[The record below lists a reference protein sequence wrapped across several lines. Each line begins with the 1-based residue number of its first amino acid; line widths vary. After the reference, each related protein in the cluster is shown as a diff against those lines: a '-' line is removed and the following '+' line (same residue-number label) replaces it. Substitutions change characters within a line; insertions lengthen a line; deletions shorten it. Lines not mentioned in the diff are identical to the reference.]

1 MSGKSSPG
9 VPSVL
14 TRPIFI
20 STPVGASDA
29 GAVVSVAAAA
39 VVSVAA
45 VAVVSLLSSLSLDP
59 PHAANVRLAT
69 ASRAITC
76 TPRCTF
82 RTDDPY
88 T

>member
-1 MSGKSSPG
+1 MNRRMSGKSSPG

-29 GAVVSVAAAA
+29 GAVVSVDAA
-39 VVSVAA
+39 
-45 VAVVSLLSSLSLDP
+45 AVVSLLSLLSLDP

-69 ASRAITC
+69 ASKAITC

-82 RTDDPY
+82 RSDDPY

>member
-1 MSGKSSPG
+1 MSGKSRPG

-20 STPVGASDA
+20 STPVGASEA
-29 GAVVSVAAAA
+29 GTVVSVASP
-39 VVSVAA
+39 VVSV
-45 VAVVSLLSSLSLDP
+45 VGAVVSLLSLLSLDP

-82 RTDDPY
+82 RTGDPY

>member
-1 MSGKSSPG
+1 MSGKSRPG

-29 GAVVSVAAAA
+29 GTVVSETG
-39 VVSVAA
+39 
-45 VAVVSLLSSLSLDP
+45 AVVSLLSLLSLDP